1 MSEENLAFTID
12 VLEMTQNELYWRKTQ
27 KSYQTLSEHI
37 GKKFSVAL

>member
-27 KSYQTLSEHI
+27 KSY
-37 GKKFSVAL
+37 